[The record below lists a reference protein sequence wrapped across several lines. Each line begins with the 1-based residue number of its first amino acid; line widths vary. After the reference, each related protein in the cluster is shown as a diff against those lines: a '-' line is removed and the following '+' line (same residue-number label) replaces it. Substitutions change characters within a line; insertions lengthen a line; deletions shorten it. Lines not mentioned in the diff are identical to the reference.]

1 MSRLTSGTRRVEP
14 KSVSRFL
21 DTAVLEVI
29 SGPGAGAR
37 VEVGSAPVL
46 VGRDGGCQIVLAD
59 ARVSATHLE
68 LRATPEGVRLR
79 DLETTNGTFVGSLRV
94 REALALDGT
103 EIRIGDSVL
112 RLAYD
117 DTPSKVSEARA
128 GKLHGLVG
136 RSAAMRE
143 LYASIDRIATT
154 HLSVLVEAET
164 GSGKEE
170 VARAMHASSPR
181 ADGPFVIVDCGAI
194 APSLLESTLF
204 GHEKG
209 SFSGATDRRV
219 GLVEAADGGTLF
231 LDELGELPLEAQ
243 TRLLRLIEARTFR
256 RIGSTKDLKANVR
269 FVSATHR
276 DLPAMVSKGSFR
288 ADLFFRLATARVR
301 IPPLRERIDDL
312 PELVV
317 ALAKRMELAPP
328 KLDETTLAL
337 LSKRPWPGNVRE
349 LRNLVELLGATVPDG
364 RVTRAHLDA
373 LPPTSF
379 AAPPPAPAP
388 VREEIRQPSQAEG
401 VPALFRDEKER
412 ANEAFERA
420 YLARVLALHPG
431 NVSHQAAHAGLVR
444 HHWRALV
451 RKHGLDTKD

>member
-1 MSRLTSGTRRVEP
+1 MARQAGQRRDEI
-14 KSVSRFL
+14 L
-21 DTAVLEVI
+21 QA
-29 SGPGAGAR
+29 
-37 VEVGSAPVL
+37 
-46 VGRDGGCQIVLAD
+46 LAD
-59 ARVSATHLE
+59 MLE
-68 LRATPEGVRLR
+68 SPDTGKI
-79 DLETTNGTFVGSLRV
+79 TTA
-94 REALALDGT
+94 ALAA
-103 EIRIGDSVL
+103 
-112 RLAYD
+112 RLE
-117 DTPSKVSEARA
+117 VSEAALYRHFPSKA
-128 GKLHGLVG
+128 RMYEGLI
-136 RSAAMRE
+136 E
-143 LYASIDRIATT
+143 FI
-154 HLSVLVEAET
+154 
-164 GSGKEE
+164 
-170 VARAMHASSPR
+170 
-181 ADGPFVIVDCGAI
+181 
-194 APSLLESTLF
+194 ESTLF
-204 GHEKG
+204 GPEKG

-243 TRLLRLIEARTFR
+243 TRLLRMIEARTFR

-420 YLARVLALHPG
+420 YLARVLALCWQRGDGRFAPTFASPASGPG
-431 NVSHQAAHAGLVR
+431 RCARS
-444 HHWRALV
+444 RALATARLAMSTRSAPRFAAPAAPRPFGTWGGIAVAVVDTNAAGGCCLAV
-451 RKHGLDTKD
+451 RPASRDVLLTAAGAAFAATSLRDTSG